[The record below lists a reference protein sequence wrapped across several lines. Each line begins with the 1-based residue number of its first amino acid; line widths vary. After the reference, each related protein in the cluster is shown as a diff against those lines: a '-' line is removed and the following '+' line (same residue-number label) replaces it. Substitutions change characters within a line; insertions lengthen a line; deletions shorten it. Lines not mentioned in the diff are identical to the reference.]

1 MSGID
6 LCQII
11 RNDLALIDLSVV
23 VFTAGHQ
30 VERVAHLRL
39 AGFNDFLFK
48 PVQNAALDTVLDS
61 VMPTH

>member
-1 MSGID
+1 M
-6 LCQII
+6 CQII

-48 PVQNAALDTVLDS
+48 PVQNAALGS